1 MNALLRGHGVT
12 VLLLVA
18 VVMVM
23 ASGCK
28 STYYKTWEK
37 FGVHKRDILKERVE
51 EARDEQKAAGEEFKD
66 ALTRLKEL
74 YAFEGGEL
82 EKAYKSL
89 QSEYD
94 DCSSRAEAV
103 RNRIRSMETVAEDLF
118 VEWEKEISQISTPSL
133 QEGSRKQLA
142 ATRERY
148 KGLHSAL
155 KSAETAMNPVLI
167 QFKDHVLYLKHNLN
181 AQAVASLKG
190 EATNIQSEISKLITQ
205 MNASI
210 AKADE
215 FIKTLE

>member
-1 MNALLRGHGVT
+1 MSGFFQGRGT
-12 VLLLVA
+12 WFLLLA
-18 VVMVM
+18 GLIL
-23 ASGCK
+23 AGGCRN
-28 STYYKTWEK
+28 TYYKTWEK
-37 FGVHKRDILKERVE
+37 FGVHKRDLLKERVE

-82 EKAYKSL
+82 EKSYKSL
-89 QSEYD
+89 QSEYE
-94 DCSSRAEAV
+94 DCANRAEAV
-103 RNRIRSMETVAEDLF
+103 RKRISSMETVAQDLF
-118 VEWEKEISQISTPSL
+118 AEWEKEIGEITTPSL

-148 KGLHSAL
+148 KGLHTAL
-155 KSAETAMNPVLI
+155 KNAETSMNPVLT